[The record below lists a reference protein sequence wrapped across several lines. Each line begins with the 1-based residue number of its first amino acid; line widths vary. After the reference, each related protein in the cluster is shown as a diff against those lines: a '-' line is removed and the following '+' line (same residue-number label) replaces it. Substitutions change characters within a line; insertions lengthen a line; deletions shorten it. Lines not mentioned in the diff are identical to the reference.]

1 MQNADEGLLL
11 TPCCVCG
18 LSGATALSQQ
28 AAGRSHEG
36 MHHSFSY
43 VCLFSL
49 FLHQFVQGSQPQKI
63 CSKIFHG
70 VALLTTPYLMEQH
83 PAIDK
88 IFELAN

>member
-1 MQNADEGLLL
+1 MQKAYEGLLL

-43 VCLFSL
+43 VCFLYFYIDLCRAVNPRRFVRRFST
-49 FLHQFVQGSQPQKI
+49 
-63 CSKIFHG
+63 
-70 VALLTTPYLMEQH
+70 VALLATPYIMEQDF
-83 PAIDK
+83 AIDK